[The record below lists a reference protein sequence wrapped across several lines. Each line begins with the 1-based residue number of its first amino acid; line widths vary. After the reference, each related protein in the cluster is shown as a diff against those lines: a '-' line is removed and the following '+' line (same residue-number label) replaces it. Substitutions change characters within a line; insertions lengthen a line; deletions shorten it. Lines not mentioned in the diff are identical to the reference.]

1 MVTLH
6 RAEWSAVEDSQGTG
20 PGAQVVNSVVGAER
34 LAKFDVI
41 IAGDDVD
48 KKKPDPM
55 IYNLAQQRIGLSGDK
70 YASHFPH
77 HSPPDRPSAD
87 AVSSLA
93 CVCLCAQV
101 RSD

>member
-1 MVTLH
+1 M
-6 RAEWSAVEDSQGTG
+6 G

-55 IYNLAQQRIGLSGDK
+55 IYNLAQERIGLSGDK
-70 YASHFPH
+70 YVSHLPPTLASG
-77 HSPPDRPSAD
+77 PP
-87 AVSSLA
+87 LG
-93 CVCLCAQV
+93 
-101 RSD
+101 